1 MSVSIPYTFEVYEEL
16 KGFPDEIRAFPLT
29 LPDGRRARFL
39 RITDWEVPN
48 KEVVSETS
56 APDPESQL

>member
-16 KGFPDEIRAFPLT
+16 KGFPEEIRAFPLT

-39 RITDWEVPN
+39 RITEWEIPN
-48 KEVVSETS
+48 KEIVLGPS
-56 APDPESQL
+56 APDLERQL